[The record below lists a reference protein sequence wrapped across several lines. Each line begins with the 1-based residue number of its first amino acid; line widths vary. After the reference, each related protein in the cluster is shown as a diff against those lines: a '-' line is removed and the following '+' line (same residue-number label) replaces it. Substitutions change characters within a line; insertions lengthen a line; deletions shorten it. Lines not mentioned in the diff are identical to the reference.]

1 MHNSNNKNEVLI
13 IPAILFGPINLYK
26 ALHKNNHLMIEIF
39 ESYPKQSFRNR
50 YLIGGPNKIQAL
62 TVPII
67 KINGNHTKSKDVEID
82 YSTNWIA
89 QHLKSLNTAYSASPF
104 YQFYI
109 DYIAA
114 EFNTKHIKLL
124 DLNLAMFKLI
134 NKWLSLDI
142 TYDLSSDF
150 IKETEDILDLRK
162 YLNQKNTWYI
172 KNCEEYLQ
180 CFSDKFSFR
189 PGLSIIDLLF
199 NLGPESSLFIKN

>member
-1 MHNSNNKNEVLI
+1 MQDISNKNEII
-13 IPAILFGPINLYK
+13 IPAILFGPINLFKILYK
-26 ALHKNNHLMIEIF
+26 KKILIEIH

-50 YLIGGPNKIQAL
+50 YLIGGPNNIQAL
-62 TVPII
+62 TIPII
-67 KINGNHTKSKDVEID
+67 KIHGNNTKSKDVEID
-82 YSTNWIA
+82 YSTKWVA

-114 EFNTKHIKLL
+114 EFNTEHKKLL

-142 TYDLSSDF
+142 TYDLSSNF
-150 IKETEDILDLRK
+150 IKETEANWDLRK
-162 YLNQKNTWYI
+162 YLSPKKTWYRD
-172 KNCEEYLQ
+172 NCEEYLQ
-180 CFSDKFSFR
+180 CFTDKFSFR
-189 PGLSIIDLLF
+189 AGLSIIDLLF